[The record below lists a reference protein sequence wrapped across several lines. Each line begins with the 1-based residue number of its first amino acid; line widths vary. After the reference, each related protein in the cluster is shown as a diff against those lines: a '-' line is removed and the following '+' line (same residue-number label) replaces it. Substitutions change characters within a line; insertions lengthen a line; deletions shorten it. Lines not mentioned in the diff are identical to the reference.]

1 MTRIRYCFSA
11 SLKCWRCIDG
21 AARGFNHCPTPA
33 GGSPASA
40 GAAIE
45 RVLALALA
53 ASWHV
58 TRVADFSLIVEYV
71 GIAFFWPEE
80 GALHSK
86 AVMETESRYFSEEFT
101 RSLLLSDPVVTVEC
115 WLTLAYQWLFVDSGF
130 LGWLNARADQGN
142 DFTRTLNGG
151 AAWLLVKLREY
162 LLATVYVTLVFLIRV
177 TILVL
182 SVPLFVMVA
191 AIGIVDGL
199 VRRDLRRY
207 GAAYESSFI
216 YHHAKRWIKP
226 ATCLPCV
233 IYLSMPF
240 AVYPNILLLPAALL
254 LGLVISLTTGAF
266 KKYL

>member
-1 MTRIRYCFSA
+1 MAQSGA
-11 SLKCWRCIDG
+11 STTAPRQQEVPRRPPGLLSNL
-21 AARGFNHCPTPA
+21 F
-33 GGSPASA
+33 
-40 GAAIE
+40 
-45 RVLALALA
+45 
-53 ASWHV
+53 WHWPWQLV
-58 TRVADFSLIVEYV
+58 GMLLVSLIFSLIVEYV

-115 WLTLAYQWLFVDSGF
+115 WLTQAYQWLFVDSGF
-130 LGWLNARADQGN
+130 LGWLNAPHADQGN

-151 AAWLLVKLREY
+151 AAWLLVTLREY

-254 LGLVISLTTGAF
+254 RGLVISVTTGAF

>member
-1 MTRIRYCFSA
+1 
-11 SLKCWRCIDG
+11 
-21 AARGFNHCPTPA
+21 
-33 GGSPASA
+33 
-40 GAAIE
+40 
-45 RVLALALA
+45 
-53 ASWHV
+53 
-58 TRVADFSLIVEYV
+58 
-71 GIAFFWPEE
+71 
-80 GALHSK
+80 
-86 AVMETESRYFSEEFT
+86 
-101 RSLLLSDPVVTVEC
+101 
-115 WLTLAYQWLFVDSGF
+115 
-130 LGWLNARADQGN
+130 
-142 DFTRTLNGG
+142 
-151 AAWLLVKLREY
+151 
-162 LLATVYVTLVFLIRV
+162 
-177 TILVL
+177 
-182 SVPLFVMVA
+182 VMVA

>member
-1 MTRIRYCFSA
+1 M
-11 SLKCWRCIDG
+11 
-21 AARGFNHCPTPA
+21 
-33 GGSPASA
+33 
-40 GAAIE
+40 
-45 RVLALALA
+45 
-53 ASWHV
+53 
-58 TRVADFSLIVEYV
+58 
-71 GIAFFWPEE
+71 
-80 GALHSK
+80 
-86 AVMETESRYFSEEFT
+86 
-101 RSLLLSDPVVTVEC
+101 
-115 WLTLAYQWLFVDSGF
+115 
-130 LGWLNARADQGN
+130 
-142 DFTRTLNGG
+142 
-151 AAWLLVKLREY
+151 KLREY

-240 AVYPNILLLPAALL
+240 AVYPNILLLPA
-254 LGLVISLTTGAF
+254 GAAAGVGDF
-266 KKYL
+266 VDDRGV

>member
-1 MTRIRYCFSA
+1 M
-11 SLKCWRCIDG
+11 
-21 AARGFNHCPTPA
+21 
-33 GGSPASA
+33 
-40 GAAIE
+40 
-45 RVLALALA
+45 
-53 ASWHV
+53 
-58 TRVADFSLIVEYV
+58 
-71 GIAFFWPEE
+71 
-80 GALHSK
+80 
-86 AVMETESRYFSEEFT
+86 
-101 RSLLLSDPVVTVEC
+101 
-115 WLTLAYQWLFVDSGF
+115 
-130 LGWLNARADQGN
+130 
-142 DFTRTLNGG
+142 
-151 AAWLLVKLREY
+151 KLREY

-191 AIGIVDGL
+191 AIGIVDGT